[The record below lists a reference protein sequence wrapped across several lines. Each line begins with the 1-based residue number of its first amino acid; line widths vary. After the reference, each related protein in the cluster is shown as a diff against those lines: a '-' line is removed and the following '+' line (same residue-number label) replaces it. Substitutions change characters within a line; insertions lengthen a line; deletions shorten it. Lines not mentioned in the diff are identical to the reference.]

1 MFKLHVVQAEHGDC
15 LILEYA
21 TPASPRYL
29 LIDGGPATIYQDH
42 LRGELEKIR
51 DDGGKLD
58 LVMLSHVDD
67 DHVNGLLD
75 LMDELIEQRESGSR
89 ETIAVAALWH
99 NTFSQTLGDDVED
112 RFRTLMDE
120 AGAARDLMPFSNTA
134 DRSIR
139 QGDELTQVAGALDIE
154 INPEFDPRRLI
165 SVGDTPGPIELA
177 NLRLRIVGPTAE
189 NLESLRQEWD
199 EWLEEQERRTLARD
213 PELAERALRAADQ
226 SIPNLSSIMCL
237 AEADGKTILL
247 TGDGRGDHLLQG
259 LQQANLLE
267 PDGRFHVDILKVPH
281 HGSVRNVTQE
291 FFETV
296 TADTYVICA
305 NGKHDNPDLVTLKW
319 IVEAAREQGR
329 TIEIFVTNATDSTRQ
344 IATER
349 DPDDYGYR
357 LAEMEPGAHAMI
369 LDLTAQ
375 DHSVP
380 HPPDTT
386 PHVQLTST
394 QGGVT
399 MSRKALLVGIN
410 NFTQPSWRLRG
421 CINDTIA
428 MQGALTTYFGFEDQD
443 IRVLHDGD
451 ATAQGIRDGLE
462 WLLSGYAGDGR
473 DVRVFHFSSHGT
485 QVDDQSEDE
494 WECLDEVI
502 VPYDHDW
509 STPFRDDDLRA
520 IFDTIPEGVN
530 FTFIADCCHSGTIQ
544 KVLFDVGVEFRP
556 RYLSPPLEVQD
567 RILARQAQRDAEAD
581 AWAAAQLAQMLQ
593 DIPQDQWAAKM
604 QEYLA
609 LLRRRFRENKYG
621 VVPVERH
628 VLLAGCEDRQ
638 TAADA
643 HIEGE
648 YRGAFTWALSQAI
661 KDANGDLTYDELITR
676 AGANLREYAQR
687 PQLECP
693 SEMRDLKVFGP
704 LVSE

>member
-1 MFKLHVVQAEHGDC
+1 MFRLHIVQAEQGDC
-15 LILEYA
+15 LILEYGA
-21 TPASPRYL
+21 PASPRYL
-29 LIDGGPATIYQDH
+29 LIDGGPATIYQAH
-42 LRGELEKIR
+42 LQGEIEKIR
-51 DDGGKLD
+51 DGGGELD

-75 LMDELIEQRESGSR
+75 LMDELTEQRESGSR
-89 ETIAVAALWH
+89 ETIAVDALWH

-120 AGAARDLMPFSNTA
+120 AGAARDLMPFSDTA
-134 DRSIR
+134 DKSIR
-139 QGDELTQVAGALDIE
+139 QGDELTQLAGELGIE
-154 INPEFDPRRLI
+154 INPEFAPRRLI
-165 SVGDTPGPIELA
+165 SVDDAPGPIELA

-189 NLESLRQEWD
+189 NLESLRQEWN
-199 EWLEEQERRTLARD
+199 EWLAEQERRTLTRD
-213 PELAERALRAADQ
+213 PELMERDLRAADQ

-259 LQQANLLE
+259 LAQAGLLD
-267 PDGRFHVDILKVPH
+267 PDGTLHVDVLKVPH
-281 HGSVRNVTQE
+281 HGSVRNVTKD

-305 NGKHDNPDLVTLKW
+305 NGKYANPDLATLKW

-329 TIEIFVTNATDSTRQ
+329 RIDIRVTNATDSTRQ
-344 IATER
+344 LVAER
-349 DPDDYGYR
+349 DPGDYGYR
-357 LAEMEPGAHAMI
+357 LTEMEPGEHAMI
-369 LDLTAQ
+369 LDLAAQ
-375 DHSVP
+375 GHGLP
-380 HPPDTT
+380 PPPDTT
-386 PHVQLTST
+386 PHVQVTST

-421 CINDTIA
+421 CINDTVA
-428 MQGALTTYFGFEDQD
+428 MEGALTTYFGFEDQD
-443 IRVLHDGD
+443 IRILHDGD

-485 QVDDQSEDE
+485 QVDDQSGDE
-494 WECLDEVI
+494 WECFDEVI

-509 STPFRDDDLRA
+509 STPFRDDDLKA
-520 IFDTIPEGVN
+520 IFDTIPEDVN

-544 KVLFDVGVEFRP
+544 KVIFDVGVEFRP
-556 RYLSPPLEVQD
+556 RYLSPPLEIQD
-567 RILARQAQRDAEAD
+567 RILAKQAQRDAEAD

-593 DIPQDQWAAKM
+593 GVPQDQWAAKM

-621 VVPVERH
+621 VVPAERH

-643 HIEGE
+643 HIEGD

-661 KDANGDLTYDELITR
+661 KDANGDLTYDELITQ
-676 AGANLREYAQR
+676 AGANLRKYDQR

-693 SEMRDLKVFGP
+693 SELRELKVFGP